1 LKGEIKAQNCE
12 SENAQSK
19 NQKFEIAT
27 AKRRNRN
34 NFPILR
40 FNLFMFL
47 ALAYSRLSFCIFAS
61 RRVAGWSMRWT
72 LKPRCRH
79 RCGFDPH
86 VCQGFKAPSLAQG
99 FSDFPVWNIGLPPR
113 LVTLREPHICK
124 TVVHFAVGK
133 LAYYPRTI
141 PAKFGLIQFS
151 GFREE
156 DLNVIFYQNMPN
168 LHNRYKS
175 AERKISQ
182 KNPEYML
189 NYSLPCSCS

>member
-1 LKGEIKAQNCE
+1 MKDEIKTRNCE

-19 NQKFEIAT
+19 KQKFEIAR

-34 NFPILR
+34 HFSILR
-40 FNLFMFL
+40 FSLFRFS

-99 FSDFPVWNIGLPPR
+99 FADFPDWNIGLPPQDWLPCGNPISVKR
-113 LVTLREPHICK
+113 SFISPSE
-124 TVVHFAVGK
+124 
-133 LAYYPRTI
+133 
-141 PAKFGLIQFS
+141 
-151 GFREE
+151 
-156 DLNVIFYQNMPN
+156 N
-168 LHNRYKS
+168 L
-175 AERKISQ
+175 
-182 KNPEYML
+182 PL
-189 NYSLPCSCS
+189 SLPCLHIRVVSSTYD

>member
-1 LKGEIKAQNCE
+1 MPLDFKDEIKTQNCE

-19 NQKFEIAT
+19 KQKFEIAR

-34 NFPILR
+34 HFSILR
-40 FNLFMFL
+40 FSLFRFS

-86 VCQGFKAPSLAQG
+86 VCQGFKASSLAQG
-99 FSDFPVWNIGLPPR
+99 FADFPAWNIPTR

-133 LAYYPRTI
+133 LLR
-141 PAKFGLIQFS
+141 
-151 GFREE
+151 FR
-156 DLNVIFYQNMPN
+156 
-168 LHNRYKS
+168 
-175 AERKISQ
+175 
-182 KNPEYML
+182 
-189 NYSLPCSCS
+189 